1 MPGVLSGCFGD
12 LLMLKLNLE
21 FALPYRKVSS
31 QDALG
36 SNSMENGERTE
47 NMPLCG
53 GVKWPDLGVKWGWR
67 NLEIPHLLAKIRVK
81 MKKANSQ

>member
-1 MPGVLSGCFGD
+1 MTGVLSGCFGD

-47 NMPLCG
+47 NVPRCG
-53 GVKWPDLGVKWGWR
+53 GIKWQVLDFKWLFVEFSGG
-67 NLEIPHLLAKIRVK
+67 LQGSHIPET
-81 MKKANSQ
+81 N